1 MAENITL
8 SVAQE
13 HKESWSKFKA
23 KHPHDASPTI
33 MGLIKKHVSENPE
46 KYVEAKTA

>member
-1 MAENITL
+1 MAETVTL

-13 HKESWSKFKA
+13 FKEIWSKFKA
-23 KHPHDASPTI
+23 KHPRDASPTI

-46 KYVEAKTA
+46 NYEAKTA